1 MGQIAQGQRLLAW
14 RLESERLV
22 LRPFAAADAADLRA
36 YCGLWEVA
44 RMTSRIPHPYPEGL
58 AAEWIASHAE
68 LQETG
73 EAYFFCVTLSG
84 ELIGAVGL
92 DRNQPGSYEI
102 GYWIGPTWWG
112 RGLASEAAGRV
123 VRFAFEDLGAEQLT
137 SGHFADN
144 PASGRVLENCG
155 FRYTGQET
163 RWSQARGCQVP
174 CRCYLLSRAEAA

>member
-1 MGQIAQGQRLLAW
+1 MGQITGDRLDEAW
-14 RLESERLV
+14 TLESIRLF
-22 LRPFAAADAADLRA
+22 LRPFSAADAADLRT

-68 LQETG
+68 RHRTG
-73 EAYFFCVTLSG
+73 ESYTFCITHLSK
-84 ELIGAVGL
+84 LIGAVGL
-92 DRNQPGSYEI
+92 DRTHPGSYEI
-102 GYWIGPTWWG
+102 GYWIGPPWWG
-112 RGLASEAAGRV
+112 QGLASEAAGRV
-123 VRFAFEDLGAEQLT
+123 VRFAFEDLGVEQLT

-144 PASGRVLENCG
+144 PASGRVLEKCG

-174 CRCYLLSRAEAA
+174 CRCFLLSRTEAA